1 MVNTVI
7 KPSLDML
14 SDPDFINQTIV
25 WLYQDY
31 QAKSDLFLQTVRLSE
46 SLEELQATRDI
57 ATREI
62 NVLRQNDSKSEA
74 DSSLK
79 QQLNSLLHLRKSID
93 ARIHR
98 LQSGSETDSIGVPV
112 QIDWNQ
118 MIGPGLKLFSLP
130 MDVVMKNNL
139 ALSYFI
145 DYLTSISCQAYIF
158 FYLNVEGWKVSA
170 EQHLM
175 SAFEAEEQQRHQEES
190 GKQSLGSMGGKDS
203 KLENLR
209 EGAHSIYSDYLSENA
224 KPRLKL
230 DDAGQSAVTR
240 LILKI
245 RSQDPD
251 PDWFGE
257 VQESVYN
264 KLQGDERF
272 FESFKKSMG
281 YVKLLAEL
289 DLLKDPSTKAEE
301 DDNVSID
308 DEFSI
313 YDNASINSYEDDDVA
328 RQSRGSSVGAEVG
341 ESTTSI
347 ANEDLDATITNSSGD
362 SGIGGSIKSHRRVG
376 SASLLRGQNSLELP
390 TARRSYGHVRTASQS
405 SIGSNDGFSPALSAA
420 VTEVAMKN
428 DSKSSKTFAVYAIV
442 VRTRE
447 DGVAVERT
455 EWRRYSEFYALNELV
470 AHLYPALKGQLVFP
484 SKKTFGNTQND
495 VLEKRRGLLHA
506 YLQASM

>member
-1 MVNTVI
+1 M
-7 KPSLDML
+7 
-14 SDPDFINQTIV
+14 
-25 WLYQDY
+25 
-31 QAKSDLFLQTVRLSE
+31 
-46 SLEELQATRDI
+46 
-57 ATREI
+57 
-62 NVLRQNDSKSEA
+62 
-74 DSSLK
+74 
-79 QQLNSLLHLRKSID
+79 LHLRKSVD

-145 DYLTSISCQAYIF
+145 DYMTSISCQAYIF

-175 SAFEAEEQQRHQEES
+175 SAFEAEEQQRQQEHYEES
-190 GKQSLGSMGGKDS
+190 ERLSLVAAGGRGESKDS

-224 KPRLKL
+224 KPRLRL
-230 DDAGQSAVTR
+230 DDSGQSAVTR

-257 VQESVYN
+257 VQECVYN
-264 KLQGDERF
+264 KLQADERF
-272 FESFKKSMG
+272 FDSFKKSMG

-313 YDNASINSYEDDDVA
+313 YDNASLNSYEEEDLLA
-328 RQSRGSSVGAEVG
+328 RQSRESSVGAELG
-341 ESTTSI
+341 ETGAAN
-347 ANEDLDATITNSSGD
+347 ANEELDATLTNSSGD
-362 SGIGGSIKSHRRVG
+362 SGIGGSIKSHKRAE
-376 SASLLRGQNSLELP
+376 SSEYQRGQSMDP
-390 TARRSYGHVRTASQS
+390 PAPQRRGHDRTASHGGVS
-405 SIGSNDGFSPALSAA
+405 SSADLAAALAAA
-420 VTEVAMKN
+420 VTKVTMKSDN
-428 DSKSSKTFAVYAIV
+428 KNSKSFAVYSGL
-442 VRTRE
+442 
-447 DGVAVERT
+447 DQ
-455 EWRRYSEFYALNELV
+455 NE
-470 AHLYPALKGQLVFP
+470 QLI
-484 SKKTFGNTQND
+484 N
-495 VLEKRRGLLHA
+495 L
-506 YLQASM
+506 

>member
-1 MVNTVI
+1 M
-7 KPSLDML
+7 
-14 SDPDFINQTIV
+14 
-25 WLYQDY
+25 
-31 QAKSDLFLQTVRLSE
+31 
-46 SLEELQATRDI
+46 
-57 ATREI
+57 
-62 NVLRQNDSKSEA
+62 
-74 DSSLK
+74 
-79 QQLNSLLHLRKSID
+79 LHLRKSID

-130 MDVVMKNNL
+130 MEVVIKNNL

-145 DYLTSISCQAYIF
+145 DYMTSISCQAYIF

-175 SAFEAEEQQRHQEES
+175 SAFEAEEQQRHLPQEES
-190 GKQSLGSMGGKDS
+190 ERQGLVAMGGKDS

-224 KPRLKL
+224 KPRLRL
-230 DDAGQSAVTR
+230 DEAGQSAVTR

-257 VQESVYN
+257 VQECVYH

-301 DDNVSID
+301 EDNVSID

-313 YDNASINSYEDDDVA
+313 YDNASINSYESGEDIVA
-328 RQSRGSSVGAEVG
+328 RQSRGSSVGVEVG
-341 ESTTSI
+341 DSTNSHV
-347 ANEDLDATITNSSGD
+347 NEDLDATITNSSGD
-362 SGIGGSIKSHRRVG
+362 SGIGGSIKSHKRTG
-376 SASLLRGQNSLELP
+376 SESKNSLELP
-390 TARRSYGHVRTASQS
+390 NPRRGHGHTRNASQGS
-405 SIGSNDGFSPALSAA
+405 VGSNDGSSSPFALSAA
-420 VTEVAMKN
+420 VTEVAMRS
-428 DSKSSKTFAVYAIV
+428 DSKGSKTFAVYALV
-442 VRTRE
+442 VRARE
-447 DGVAVERT
+447 DGVTVERK
-455 EWRRYSEFYALNELV
+455 EWRRYSEFYALNELI
-470 AHLYPALKGQLVFP
+470 AHLYPGLKGQLVFP
-484 SKKTFGNTQND
+484 SKKTFGNTQRD
-495 VLEKRRGLLHA
+495 VLEKRRGLLHV
-506 YLQASM
+506 YMQASTSVKIQIQSVFCALKRVNPCLLCDSSIKYFIMVF